1 MIRRYFRLYW
11 LIWSQNIQAQM
22 EYKFDFILGNIAAI
36 LGQVVGI
43 AFVWVIFQRIGDL
56 NGWSLSQIMLIYG
69 LAALPHSLTAL
80 FFNGPWSLNHYIQMG
95 EFDRF
100 LIRPANSLFLL
111 LSDEAG
117 IHSLGNF
124 ASGAIIIILA
134 SQELHLTWTPAR
146 LAFLLLVVLCGTLLC
161 ISINL
166 ITATLSFWFT
176 GSGSSIT
183 FLVQRLRDFSRYP
196 LDIYALPIQLLLTW
210 LIPFAF
216 TSFFP
221 AAFLLGRE
229 EYNGFVYLIPL
240 VSTGFFGLAYGF
252 WQLGLGRYESTGN

>member
-1 MIRRYFRLYW
+1 MRRYFRLYW

-43 AFVWVIFQRIGDL
+43 AFVWVIFQDIGNL
-56 NGWSLSQIMLIYG
+56 NGWSLPQIMLIYG

-80 FFNGPWSLNHYIQMG
+80 FFNGPWSLNHHIQMG

-100 LIRPANSLFLL
+100 LVRPANSLFLL
-111 LSDEAG
+111 LSDDAG
-117 IHSLGNF
+117 IHSLGNL
-124 ASGAIIIILA
+124 ASGVAIIALA
-134 SQELHLTWTPAR
+134 SQALHFTWTLAH
-146 LAFLLLVVLCGTLLC
+146 LAFLLLVVLCGTLIC

-166 ITATLSFWFT
+166 ITATISFWFT
-176 GSGSSIT
+176 GSGTSVT

-196 LDIYALPIQLLLTW
+196 MDIYALPIQILLTW

-221 AAFLLGRE
+221 AAFLLGRT
-229 EYNGFVYLIPL
+229 EYKPFVYLIPF
-240 VSTGFFGLAYGF
+240 VSILFFGLAYGF
-252 WQLGLGRYESTGN
+252 WQLGVSRYESTGN